1 MKNHTISVLVEN
13 KAGVLSHI
21 SGLFAGR
28 GFNIDSLSVGET
40 DDPTVSRMTI
50 VVNGDDRTLE
60 QVTKQL
66 NRLID
71 VIKVVDLTS
80 ENFVERELAL
90 VKLKAGRSSRSEIME
105 IVDVF
110 RAKIIDISPGTLT
123 VEATG
128 SVDKVDAIISM
139 LKPFGVKEIAR
150 TGKVALAREYRG
162 KT

>member
-71 VIKVVDLTS
+71 VIKVVDLTN

-110 RAKIIDISPGTLT
+110 RAKIIDISPSTLT

>member
-71 VIKVVDLTS
+71 VIKVVDLTN

-139 LKPFGVKEIAR
+139 LKPFGIKEIAR